1 MRPVQILTIV
11 LSVWAIGLPAAS
23 AQQKQDKVASSLA
36 ARPISTQVPFAV
48 AFNPK
53 GDLAAVG
60 TGDGRLIV
68 WSPRDSSE
76 YSVQDH
82 ANWTFCIAWSRDGSR
97 LITGG
102 GDDLIHI
109 RNAHTLELLGTLKGH
124 SDDVH
129 AIALSPDNTVLYSV
143 GDDRLL
149 IAWNVDS
156 GEQIYSVPAHD
167 EQIAA
172 LAISPDGK
180 MLATGSRDDTVR
192 LWNAADGKALHT
204 FTGHLNDVLDLDF
217 SPDGRWLASASYDTT
232 VMLWDVQQQTR
243 EAVIQEHKD
252 RVFAVEFAPDSQWL
266 WSGGEDNA
274 LVATHLTGDRAS
286 SKLGVS
292 GDIARL
298 DVSPDGSARA
308 YTSSDGYLRW
318 TTWTPGTRPS
328 SSNRLKVDPTAE
340 ILER

>member
-1 MRPVQILTIV
+1 MRPTRFVTLV
-11 LSVWAIGLPAAS
+11 LALSVVGARGTL

-53 GDLAAVG
+53 GDLVAVG

-68 WSPRDSSE
+68 WSPKDSSE

-82 ANWTFCIAWSRDGSR
+82 DNWTFCIAWSRDGSR

-109 RNAHTLELLGTLKGH
+109 RNARTLELLGTLKGH

-149 IAWNVDS
+149 IAWNIES

-172 LAISPDGK
+172 MAISPDGK
-180 MLATGSRDDTVR
+180 TLATGSRDDTVK

-204 FTGHLNDVLDLDF
+204 FHGHLNDVLDLDF

-232 VMLWDVQQQTR
+232 IMLWNVKQQTC
-243 EAVIQEHKD
+243 EAVIQDHKD
-252 RVFAVEFAPDSQWL
+252 RVFAVEFSPDSQWL

-274 LVATHLTGDRAS
+274 LVATQLTGDRRS
-286 SKLGVS
+286 SKMGVG

-318 TTWTPGTRPS
+318 TTWTPGVRQT